1 MTDPNVRPWHA
12 LLDART
18 NLPDLAPEEQVGA
31 FIVDV
36 DRLKVVN
43 DALGYRAGD
52 QLLDALEQRLR
63 EWAGA
68 GAYVADVGMGTFGAI
83 VPGLDGEPA
92 AAAAAD
98 SLRVALSQPVA
109 LDGGLDGGTVTRH
122 VSIGYA
128 HARLQ
133 DASVA
138 ELVHR
143 ADDACERARRLP
155 GDVAIGYQ
163 PQLHQEASALAQIE
177 LNLRAAVPGG
187 ELVLHYQPEVDL
199 RTGAIL
205 AVEALMRWQ
214 HPTLGLV
221 GAAEFIGVAERT
233 GVTRELGLWALRT
246 ACAQRAAWLAAHPEQ
261 RFVIRVNVS
270 PPDLTDPAIIDQVAA
285 VLEESG
291 LPAELLCLEVT
302 EVLAAPDP
310 QAVVAN
316 LDRIRQLGA
325 LIALDDFGAGYSS
338 LRRFKVMPID
348 VLKIDRE
355 FVADLP
361 GNAVDPVIV
370 SMLVGFTR
378 IWQLDLVAE
387 GVENRETVAAL
398 LELGCWRAQGQYL
411 ASPAPAAQL
420 EQLLAAGRVDPALLT
435 G

>member
-1 MTDPNVRPWHA
+1 MTDPNVRPWQA
-12 LLDART
+12 LLEARAR
-18 NLPDLAPEEQVGA
+18 LPDLSPEEQVGA
-31 FIVDV
+31 FVVDV
-36 DRLKVVN
+36 DRLKAVN

-52 QLLDALEQRLR
+52 QLLDELERR
-63 EWAGA
+63 VRDWAGA
-68 GAYVADVGMGTFGAI
+68 GAYVVDLGLGTFGAI

-92 AAAAAD
+92 AAAAAEL
-98 SLRVALSQPVA
+98 LRVRLSQPVA
-109 LDGGLDGGTVTRH
+109 LDGGTVTRH
-122 VSIGYA
+122 VSVGYA
-128 HARLQ
+128 HSRLQ

-143 ADDACERARRLP
+143 ADDAFGQARRLP
-155 GDVAIGYQ
+155 GDVAIGYT
-163 PQLHQEASALAQIE
+163 PQLHQDAMALAQIE
-177 LNLRAAVPGG
+177 LHLRAAVSGG

-221 GAAEFIGVAERT
+221 GAAEFISVAERT
-233 GVTRELGLWALRT
+233 GATRELGQWALRT
-246 ACAQRAAWLAAHPEQ
+246 ACAQRAAWLAAYPEQ

-270 PPDLTDPAIIDQVAA
+270 PPDLTDPAIIDQVTA
-285 VLEESG
+285 VLAESG

-398 LELGCWRAQGQYL
+398 LELGCWRAQGRYL
-411 ASPAPAAQL
+411 AAPAPAAQL
-420 EQLLAAGRVDPALLT
+420 EPLLATGRVDPALLT

>member
-1 MTDPNVRPWHA
+1 MSGPNLRPWHA
-12 LLDART
+12 LLDARAS
-18 NLPDLAPEEQVGA
+18 LPGLAPEDQVGA
-31 FIVDV
+31 FLVDV
-36 DRLKVVN
+36 DRLKAVN

-52 QLLDALEQRLR
+52 ELLDEFARR
-63 EWAGA
+63 IRDWAGA
-68 GAYVADVGMGTFGAI
+68 GARVVDLGLGRFGAI
-83 VPGLDGEPA
+83 VPGLDGEQGADA
-92 AAAAAD
+92 AAET
-98 SLRVALSQPVA
+98 LRVALSRPVT
-109 LDGGLDGGTVTRH
+109 LDGGTVTRH
-122 VSIGYA
+122 VSMGYA

-143 ADDACERARRLP
+143 ADDACERARQLP
-155 GDVAIGYQ
+155 GDVAIGFRPRQ
-163 PQLHQEASALAQIE
+163 RQDATALAQIE
-177 LNLRAAVPGG
+177 LHLRAAVPGG

-233 GVTRELGLWALRT
+233 GVTRELGQWALRT
-246 ACAQRAAWLAAHPEQ
+246 ACAQRAAWLAAYPEQ
-261 RFVIRVNVS
+261 RFLIRVNVS

-285 VLEESG
+285 VLDESG

-310 QAVVAN
+310 EAVVAN

-387 GVENRETVAAL
+387 GVENRETVVAL
-398 LELGCWRAQGQYL
+398 LELGCWRAQGRYL
-411 ASPAPAAQL
+411 ASPAPAAEL
-420 EQLLAAGRVDPALLT
+420 EPLLAAGRVDSGLLP